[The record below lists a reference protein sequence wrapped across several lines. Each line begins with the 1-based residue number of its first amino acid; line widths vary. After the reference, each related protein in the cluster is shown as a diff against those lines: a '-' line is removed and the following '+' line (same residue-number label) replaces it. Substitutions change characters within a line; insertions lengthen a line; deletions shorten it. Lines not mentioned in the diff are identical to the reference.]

1 SSNQGAC
8 SPTIPPQ
15 TIRVES
21 SDGEDSSQGCS
32 HMLAELSNS
41 LKQMMKP
48 STKNSKVKVRQYP
61 GWSIINDAGSFYL
74 SIGDSGVKAT
84 DIKGLPFGKLIA
96 ARFSSGANLITLK
109 FENQQAGKEVNR
121 LKFSSRLTLTDVLE
135 KSETNRQ
142 FLNCM
147 ADCLGIDVPPSKRK
161 RTIAEVLDHPNK
173 ICKSVADKIQTSKF
187 EEKFKGEFTVPIDTI
202 NNALPAHR
210 VRELNESWVNVL
222 YQRLIANNTRLS
234 TILPVVALWKDQ
246 QMIPTD
252 RIDPSKLNLY
262 LLGGHHITTA
272 MRKVRQLFPTE
283 ILGTVTVHIYM
294 GLDVEEARAIANDHN
309 SKMATFKLTFQ
320 DRCRQARDLFL
331 KNRDI
336 PITILR
342 TKLAQHFGT
351 IESKLLK
358 EESMTVIIAVSRL
371 QDEEWARVEEAFTM
385 YEARNPNGSIPQ
397 KFFQRITS
405 NSVDREIRRQALQMA
420 STGPLHNAESWL
432 NLKQRQT
439 QLIHEWN
446 EISQVTWEEA
456 VNRNIVT
463 LDSLNEFCDEK
474 WNVST
479 SRSFHKFVNS
489 QGQADDGDIDV
500 DISITV
506 DGQPLSDIHLS
517 AKFQKLLNS
526 QKQYIK
532 REFKKQN

>member
-147 ADCLGIDVPPSKRK
+147 ADCL
-161 RTIAEVLDHPNK
+161 
-173 ICKSVADKIQTSKF
+173 
-187 EEKFKGEFTVPIDTI
+187 GEFTVPIDTI